1 MSDTSRP
8 DDACT
13 GETSLSSS
21 ALRGSFWIS
30 AQWFLNKT
38 FTAGATLLI
47 AYFLSPDDYG
57 VATTVLA
64 IASFVWITHPLPMG
78 DVLIAYPRH
87 LQLLA
92 PTARRLALCAGAIS
106 TLATLIAIPVA
117 LRLYDTYP
125 AAWLAGL
132 LAAISFSPLLA
143 AVSVVPVSNL
153 RQRLQFRRIAMLDGV
168 LQLAATLLSVGLA
181 AGGGR
186 AAALVLPQILNQA
199 ARAVCYVRIGSIRS
213 ARRFHRGVALFL
225 MRTYFMGA
233 GAQYIH
239 SVVTRLEIVVLG
251 YLAGVYQTG
260 LFGFAFI
267 LAVQANIIIAAQLG
281 FVLQPILGKLQRDP
295 SRQIDGFLR
304 TLRVLGAVCVP
315 FALLQV
321 VLAEPFFRLLL
332 PLKWQPAVP
341 VFQVLSLM
349 QAFCFALGPSMACLK
364 AQRRFRL
371 LLIWQ
376 GIQLFLSLPAY
387 WFGALHGGAFG
398 VAIASA
404 TIWSLSV
411 PIAVWLCTRVDGRGR
426 PRKTMSVFTGPWFI
440 GLSVFGPGYLI
451 IPWLD
456 NWGRTG
462 NVVAITIV
470 GPMLFITALFISRF
484 LNPEFRSLA
493 DKALQWGWH
502 RIRG

>member
-1 MSDTSRP
+1 MPR
-8 DDACT
+8 
-13 GETSLSSS
+13 
-21 ALRGSFWIS
+21 
-30 AQWFLNKT
+30 
-38 FTAGATLLI
+38 LLI
-47 AYFLSPDDYG
+47 AYFLSPDEYG
-57 VATTVLA
+57 IATTVLA

-92 PTARRLALCAGAIS
+92 PTARRLALGAGAIS
-106 TLATLIAIPVA
+106 TLTTLIAIPVV
-117 LRLYDTYP
+117 LRIYDAYP

-132 LAAISFSPLLA
+132 LASISLSPLLA

-168 LQLAATLLSVGLA
+168 LQLAATLLSVVFA

-186 AAALVLPQILNQA
+186 AASLVLPQILNQA
-199 ARAVCYVRIGSIRS
+199 GRAVCYVRIGSVDS
-213 ARRFHRGVALFL
+213 ARRFHRGIALFL
-225 MRTYFMGA
+225 MRTYIIGA

-239 SVVTRLEIVVLG
+239 SVVARLEIIVLG
-251 YLAGVYQTG
+251 YIAGAYQTG

-267 LAVQANIIIAAQLG
+267 LAAQANIIIAAQLG
-281 FVLQPILGKLQRDP
+281 FVLQPILGKLQQDP

-321 VLAEPFFRLLL
+321 VLAEPFFRLIL

-341 VFQVLSLM
+341 AFQVLSLM

-376 GIQLFLSLPAY
+376 GVQLILSLPVF
-387 WFGALHGGAFG
+387 WFGARQGGAVG
-398 VAIASA
+398 IAIASA
-404 TIWSLSV
+404 TIWALSV
-411 PIAVWLCTRVDGRGR
+411 PIAVWLCTKFDGFGR
-426 PRKTMSVFTGPWFI
+426 LRETLSVFTGPWFI
-440 GLSVFGPGYLI
+440 GLTVFGPGYFFVQ
-451 IPWLD
+451 WLD
-456 NWGRTG
+456 SWGRTG
-462 NVVAITIV
+462 NIVAIAMI
-470 GPMLFITALFISRF
+470 GPMLFIATLFITRF
-484 LNPEFRSLA
+484 VNPEFRSLF
-493 DKALQWGWH
+493 DKTLQWGWH